1 MNLKKVKI
9 HRSKCSKS
17 IDSMR
22 WVRPRTREKMAFSES
37 LETKKCFSTGQK
49 PTPAKSWSRMTKDY
63 FRRCDRSFT
72 IAQTHVFS
80 TSLLISGNSKP
91 ISPQNGSLLRSQRMY
106 VCIRVKKEVPLYKLM
121 AHAHAN
127 QYLFPSSWRTLTPKW
142 RI

>member
-17 IDSMR
+17 IDFTR
-22 WVRPRTREKMAFSES
+22 WGRQRIKEKMAFSEPS
-37 LETKKCFSTGQK
+37 ETMMCFSTGQK
-49 PTPAKSWSRMTKDY
+49 PTPATSWSRVTKDY
-63 FRRCDRSFT
+63 FRRCDRSLT

-91 ISPQNGSLLRSQRMY
+91 ICLQNGSLLRSQRMY
-106 VCIRVKKEVPLYKLM
+106 VCIRVKREVPLYKLM

-127 QYLFPSSWRTLTPKW
+127 QYLFPSTWRTLTPRW